1 MTKINLAI
9 LGFGFMGRVYSY
21 AANVLHNFY
30 PDAPKISIESVLVSK
45 DNKELN
51 EELVSRYGFK
61 EVTSN
66 LERIIQNDDI
76 NAVYVASP
84 NNFHYDQVLSS
95 LEANK
100 NILCE
105 KPFTVSLN
113 EAKELV
119 KLKDK
124 KENLVGN
131 IVFEYRFIPA
141 IQEIKS
147 ILSSGK
153 LGEITQFRFLY
164 LHGSYAEDRE
174 ITWRLKKGTGGA
186 LVDLGPHVIDLVQ
199 HILGPINILESN
211 SQTKFPGREVDDYA
225 QIICRTEKGSDG
237 YLEVSR
243 LSTGSL
249 DDLRIEI
256 HGYQGSISWSLQELN
271 YFKLFLKDTE
281 YPGYTTI
288 PCFTS
293 QDSTADFPP
302 PKVSSGWLM
311 PHVHCLYSFTKQIED
326 RSFQDLSAA
335 SFKDGF

>member
-1 MTKINLAI
+1 
-9 LGFGFMGRVYSY
+9 MGKVYSY

-30 PDAPKISIESVLVSK
+30 PDAPKVSIKSVLVTK
-45 DNKELN
+45 DNKKLNKELAY
-51 EELVSRYGFK
+51 RYGFE
-61 EVTSN
+61 EVTTS
-66 LERIIQNDDI
+66 LEKITQNDQI

-84 NNFHYDQVLSS
+84 NNFHYEQVVSS

-105 KPFTVSLN
+105 KPFTESLSQ
-113 EAKELV
+113 AQELV

-124 KENLVGN
+124 KISLVGN
-131 IVFEYRFIPA
+131 MVFEYRFIPA

-147 ILSSGK
+147 ILNSGK
-153 LGEITQFRFLY
+153 LGEINQFRFMY
-164 LHGSYAEDRE
+164 LHGSYAEERE

-199 HILGPINILESN
+199 HMLGPINIIGSN
-211 SQTKFPGREVDDYA
+211 MQAKFPGREVDDYA
-225 QIICRTEKGSDG
+225 QILCRTIEGIDG

-256 HGYQGSISWSLQELN
+256 HGNEGSISWSLQELN
-271 YFKLFLKDTE
+271 YFKLFMKNSD
-281 YPGYTTI
+281 YPGYKTI
-288 PCFTS
+288 PCFS
-293 QDSTADFPP
+293 AKESKSDFPP

-311 PHVHCLYSFTKQIED
+311 PHVHCLYSFAKQIED
-326 RSFQDLSAA
+326 SSFDDPSSAN
-335 SFKDGF
+335 FKDGFNVQKVIDDIKSLS